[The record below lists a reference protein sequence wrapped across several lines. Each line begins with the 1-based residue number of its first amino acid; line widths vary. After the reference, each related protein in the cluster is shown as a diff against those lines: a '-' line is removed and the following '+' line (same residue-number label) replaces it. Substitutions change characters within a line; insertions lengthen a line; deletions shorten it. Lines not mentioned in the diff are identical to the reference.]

1 MFGIPINEDYLLP
14 LQNMKKAV
22 IVLAICFLI
31 SACAKIVTPS
41 GGAIDRIPPKQLKS
55 YPEQNSLNFKEREFV
70 IEFDEYI
77 VLDNVM
83 QNLLVSPPLKVKPE
97 VNAKL
102 KKLYVKGLD
111 SLAEN
116 TTYIFDFG
124 NSICD
129 FNEGNRLNGFKYSF
143 STGSHIDSLI
153 FEGRVLE
160 GFTMKPIADKYVMLF
175 KDTLYSALYDNDC
188 SYITKT
194 DSNGWFAFSNIANSD
209 YRVLVL
215 DDKNQNK
222 RYDLPTESIGFSEYA
237 VSSYEKDSLNIEK
250 KRRNL
255 VFYEQVTDTVQKVV
269 ISKFLSKGVFLLSFA
284 NPLSQEANIDILN
297 KDKTGE
303 VLFEF
308 SEQRDTVYVFSC
320 SPSGFDTLNIK
331 IKDGVYE
338 EEISQVNSV
347 KGKKKDEASCFGFE
361 VIKRDSVDYYNALL
375 LKTTLPL
382 KTKAVSAKLINE
394 TDTASIKLLS
404 DEFRR
409 LSLPDGLQEGK
420 KYKLVVDSASV
431 ENIAG
436 EKNCEFSLDFY
447 LTEKTDYGRLL
458 LNCTDSLFASV
469 PHLFYLCDVKSNVL
483 QVIQTE
489 SGQSEVLFENIK
501 EGNYRVKC
509 VLDVNGNGKW
519 DGMDFGNAKQGEKTA
534 VFDKVVSIRRSWTME
549 ENWNILW

>member
-1 MFGIPINEDYLLP
+1 
-14 LQNMKKAV
+14 MKKVFVAIAV
-22 IVLAICFLI
+22 CFLFA
-31 SACAKIVTPS
+31 ACAKIVTPS
-41 GGAIDRIPPKQLKS
+41 GGAVDRIPPKQLKS

-102 KKLYVKGLD
+102 KKVYVKGLD

-143 STGSHIDSLI
+143 STSDYIDTMI

-175 KDTLYSALYDNDC
+175 KDTLFSSLYDNDC
-188 SYITKT
+188 AYITKT

-237 VSSYEKDSLNIEK
+237 VNSYAKDSLSFEK
-250 KRRNL
+250 KKKNHI
-255 VFYEQVTDTVQKVV
+255 FYEQVIDTVQKIVT
-269 ISKFLSKGVFLLSFA
+269 SKFLSKSVFLLSFS
-284 NPLSQEANIDILN
+284 NPLSQKVNIDILN
-297 KDKTGE
+297 KDKVGD
-303 VLFEF
+303 VLYEF

-320 SPSGFDTLNIK
+320 SSSGFDKLDIK
-331 IKDGVYE
+331 IKDGACE
-338 EEISQVNSV
+338 EEVSLVNTA
-347 KGKKKDEASCFGFE
+347 KGKRSNGPSCFGFE
-361 VIKRDSVDYYNALL
+361 LLKRDSVDYYNVLL
-375 LKTTLPL
+375 LRTALPL
-382 KTKAVSAKLINE
+382 KTKEVSAKLIDE
-394 TDTASIKLLS
+394 TDTTMLSLLS

-420 KYKLVVDSASV
+420 KYKLIIDSASV

-436 EKNCEFSLDFY
+436 EKNCKFSLDFY
-447 LTEKTDYGRLL
+447 LTKKTDYGQLV

-483 QVIQTE
+483 QVVRTDN
-489 SGQSEVLFENIK
+489 GQNEVLFENIK

-519 DGMDFGNAKQGEKTA
+519 DRMDFGNAKQGEKTTM
-534 VFDKVVSIRRSWTME
+534 FDKVVSIRKAWIVE

>member
-1 MFGIPINEDYLLP
+1 
-14 LQNMKKAV
+14 MKKV
-22 IVLAICFLI
+22 FVAIAFCFLFA
-31 SACAKIVTPS
+31 ACAKIVTPS

-102 KKLYVKGLD
+102 KKVYVKGLD

-143 STGSHIDSLI
+143 STGDYIDTMI

-175 KDTLYSALYDNDC
+175 KDTLFSSLYDNDC
-188 SYITKT
+188 AYITKT

-237 VSSYEKDSLNIEK
+237 VNSYAKDSLSFEK
-250 KRRNL
+250 KKKNHI
-255 VFYEQVTDTVQKVV
+255 FYEQVIDTVQKIVT
-269 ISKFLSKGVFLLSFA
+269 SKFLSKSVFLLSFS
-284 NPLSQEANIDILN
+284 NPLSQKVNIDILN
-297 KDKTGE
+297 KDKVGD
-303 VLFEF
+303 VLYEF

-320 SPSGFDTLNIK
+320 SPSGFDNLDIK
-331 IKDGVYE
+331 IKDGACE
-338 EEISQVNSV
+338 EEVSLVNTA
-347 KGKKKDEASCFGFE
+347 KGKRSNGASCFGFE
-361 VIKRDSVDYYNALL
+361 LLKRDSVDYYNVLL
-375 LKTTLPL
+375 LRTALPL
-382 KTKAVSAKLINE
+382 KTKEVSAKLIDE
-394 TDTASIKLLS
+394 TDTTMLSLLS

-420 KYKLVVDSASV
+420 KYKLIIDSASV

-436 EKNCEFSLDFY
+436 EKNCKFSLDFY
-447 LTEKTDYGRLL
+447 LTKKTDYGQLV

-483 QVIQTE
+483 QVVRTE
-489 SGQSEVLFENIK
+489 NGQNEVLFENIK

-519 DGMDFGNAKQGEKTA
+519 DRMDFGNAKQGEKTTM
-534 VFDKVVSIRRSWTME
+534 FDKVVSIRKAWIVE

>member
-1 MFGIPINEDYLLP
+1 
-14 LQNMKKAV
+14 MKKVFVAIAV
-22 IVLAICFLI
+22 CFLFA
-31 SACAKIVTPS
+31 ACAKIVTPS

-102 KKLYVKGLD
+102 KKVYVKGLD

-143 STGSHIDSLI
+143 STGDYIDTMI

-160 GFTMKPIADKYVMLF
+160 GFTMKPIADKYVMLC
-175 KDTLYSALYDNDC
+175 KDTLFSSLYDNDC
-188 SYITKT
+188 AYITKT

-237 VSSYEKDSLNIEK
+237 VNSYAKDSLSFEK
-250 KRRNL
+250 KKKNHI
-255 VFYEQVTDTVQKVV
+255 FYEQVIDTVQKIVT
-269 ISKFLSKGVFLLSFA
+269 SKFLSKSVFLLSFS
-284 NPLSQEANIDILN
+284 NPLSQKVNIDILN
-297 KDKTGE
+297 KDKVGD
-303 VLFEF
+303 VLYEF

-320 SPSGFDTLNIK
+320 SPSGFDNLDIK
-331 IKDGVYE
+331 IKDGACE
-338 EEISQVNSV
+338 EEVSLVNTA
-347 KGKKKDEASCFGFE
+347 KGKRSNGPSCFGFE
-361 VIKRDSVDYYNALL
+361 LLKRDSVDYYNVLL
-375 LKTTLPL
+375 LRTALPL
-382 KTKAVSAKLINE
+382 KTKEVSAKLIDE
-394 TDTASIKLLS
+394 TDTTMLSLLS

-436 EKNCEFSLDFY
+436 EKNCKFSLDFY
-447 LTEKTDYGRLL
+447 LTKKTDYGQLV

-483 QVIQTE
+483 QVVRTE
-489 SGQSEVLFENIK
+489 NGQNEVLFENIK

-519 DGMDFGNAKQGEKTA
+519 DRMDFGNAKQGEKTTM
-534 VFDKVVSIRRSWTME
+534 FDKVVSIRKAWIVE

>member
-1 MFGIPINEDYLLP
+1 
-14 LQNMKKAV
+14 MKKVFVAIAV
-22 IVLAICFLI
+22 CFLFA
-31 SACAKIVTPS
+31 ACAKIVTPS

-102 KKLYVKGLD
+102 KKVYVKGLD

-143 STGSHIDSLI
+143 STGDYIDTMI

-160 GFTMKPIADKYVMLF
+160 GFTMKPIADKYVMLC
-175 KDTLYSALYDNDC
+175 KDTLFSSLYDNDC
-188 SYITKT
+188 AYITKT

-237 VSSYEKDSLNIEK
+237 VNSYAKDSLSFEK
-250 KRRNL
+250 KKKNHI
-255 VFYEQVTDTVQKVV
+255 FYEQVIDTVQKIVT
-269 ISKFLSKGVFLLSFA
+269 SKFLSKSVFLLSFS
-284 NPLSQEANIDILN
+284 NPLSQKVNIDILN
-297 KDKTGE
+297 KDKVGD
-303 VLFEF
+303 VLYEF

-320 SPSGFDTLNIK
+320 SPSGFDNLDIK
-331 IKDGVYE
+331 IKDGACE
-338 EEISQVNSV
+338 EEVSLVNTA
-347 KGKKKDEASCFGFE
+347 KGKRSNGPSCFGFE
-361 VIKRDSVDYYNALL
+361 LLKRDSVDYYNVLL
-375 LKTTLPL
+375 LRTALPL
-382 KTKAVSAKLINE
+382 KTKEVSAKLIDE
-394 TDTASIKLLS
+394 TDTTMLSLLS

-420 KYKLVVDSASV
+420 KYKLIIDSASV
-431 ENIAG
+431 ENVAG
-436 EKNCEFSLDFY
+436 EKNCKFSLDFY
-447 LTEKTDYGRLL
+447 LTKKTDYGQLV

-483 QVIQTE
+483 QVVRTE
-489 SGQSEVLFENIK
+489 NGQNEVLFENIK

-519 DGMDFGNAKQGEKTA
+519 DRMDFGNAKQGEKTTM
-534 VFDKVVSIRRSWTME
+534 FDKVVSIRKAWIVE

>member
-1 MFGIPINEDYLLP
+1 
-14 LQNMKKAV
+14 MKKVFVAIAV
-22 IVLAICFLI
+22 CFLFA
-31 SACAKIVTPS
+31 ACAKIVTPS

-102 KKLYVKGLD
+102 KKVYVKGLD
-111 SLAEN
+111 SLSEN

-143 STGSHIDSLI
+143 STGDYIDTMI

-175 KDTLYSALYDNDC
+175 KDTLFSSLYDNDC
-188 SYITKT
+188 AYITKT

-237 VSSYEKDSLNIEK
+237 VNSYAKDSLSFEK
-250 KRRNL
+250 KKKNHI
-255 VFYEQVTDTVQKVV
+255 FYEQVIDTVQKIVT
-269 ISKFLSKGVFLLSFA
+269 SKFLSKSVFLLSFS
-284 NPLSQEANIDILN
+284 NPLSQKVNIDILN
-297 KDKTGE
+297 KDKVGD
-303 VLFEF
+303 VLYEF

-320 SPSGFDTLNIK
+320 SPSGFDNLDIK
-331 IKDGVYE
+331 IKDGACE
-338 EEISQVNSV
+338 EEVSLVNTA
-347 KGKKKDEASCFGFE
+347 KGKRSNGPSCFGFE
-361 VIKRDSVDYYNALL
+361 LLKRDSVDYYNVLL
-375 LKTTLPL
+375 LRTALPL
-382 KTKAVSAKLINE
+382 KTKEVSAKLIDE
-394 TDTASIKLLS
+394 TDTTMLSLLS

-436 EKNCEFSLDFY
+436 EKNCKFSLDFY
-447 LTEKTDYGRLL
+447 LTKKTDYGQLV

-483 QVIQTE
+483 QVVRTE
-489 SGQSEVLFENIK
+489 NGQNEVLFENIK

-519 DGMDFGNAKQGEKTA
+519 DRMDFGNAKQGEKTTM
-534 VFDKVVSIRRSWTME
+534 FDKVVSIRKAWIVE

>member
-1 MFGIPINEDYLLP
+1 
-14 LQNMKKAV
+14 MKKV
-22 IVLAICFLI
+22 FVAIAFCFLFA
-31 SACAKIVTPS
+31 ACAKIVTPS
-41 GGAIDRIPPKQLKS
+41 GGAVDRTPPKQLKS

-102 KKLYVKGLD
+102 KKVYVKGLD
-111 SLAEN
+111 SLVEN

-143 STGSHIDSLI
+143 STGDYIDTMI

-160 GFTMKPIADKYVMLF
+160 GFTMKPIADRYVMLF
-175 KDTLYSALYDNDC
+175 KDTLFSSLYDNDC
-188 SYITKT
+188 AYITKT

-237 VSSYEKDSLNIEK
+237 VNSYAKDSLSFEK
-250 KRRNL
+250 KKKNHI
-255 VFYEQVTDTVQKVV
+255 FYEQVIDTVQKIVT
-269 ISKFLSKGVFLLSFA
+269 SKFLSKSVFLLSFS
-284 NPLSQEANIDILN
+284 NPLSQKVNIDILN
-297 KDKTGE
+297 KDKVGD
-303 VLFEF
+303 VLYEF

-320 SPSGFDTLNIK
+320 SPSGFDNLDIK
-331 IKDGVYE
+331 IKDGACE
-338 EEISQVNSV
+338 EEVSLVNTA
-347 KGKKKDEASCFGFE
+347 KGKRSNGPSCFGFE
-361 VIKRDSVDYYNALL
+361 LLKRDSVDYYNVLL
-375 LKTTLPL
+375 LRTALPL
-382 KTKAVSAKLINE
+382 KTKEVSAKLIDE
-394 TDTASIKLLS
+394 TDTTMLSLLS

-436 EKNCEFSLDFY
+436 EKNCKFSLDFY
-447 LTEKTDYGRLL
+447 LTKKTDYGQLV

-483 QVIQTE
+483 QVVRTE
-489 SGQSEVLFENIK
+489 NGQNEVLFENIK

-519 DGMDFGNAKQGEKTA
+519 DRMDFGNAKQGEKTTM
-534 VFDKVVSIRRSWTME
+534 FDKVVSIRKAWIVE

>member
-1 MFGIPINEDYLLP
+1 
-14 LQNMKKAV
+14 MKKVFVAIAV
-22 IVLAICFLI
+22 CFLFA
-31 SACAKIVTPS
+31 ACAKIVTPS
-41 GGAIDRIPPKQLKS
+41 GGAVDRIPPKQLKS

-102 KKLYVKGLD
+102 KKVYVKGLD

-160 GFTMKPIADKYVMLF
+160 GFTMKPVADKYVMLF
-175 KDTLYSALYDNDC
+175 KDTLFSSLYDNDC
-188 SYITKT
+188 AYITKT

-237 VSSYEKDSLNIEK
+237 VNSYAKDSLSFEK
-250 KRRNL
+250 KKKNHI
-255 VFYEQVTDTVQKVV
+255 FYEQVIDTVQKIVT
-269 ISKFLSKGVFLLSFA
+269 SKFLSKSVFLLSFS
-284 NPLSQEANIDILN
+284 NPLSQKVNIDILN
-297 KDKTGE
+297 KDKVGD
-303 VLFEF
+303 VLYEF

-320 SPSGFDTLNIK
+320 SPSGFDNLDIK
-331 IKDGVYE
+331 IKDGACE
-338 EEISQVNSV
+338 EEVSLVNTA
-347 KGKKKDEASCFGFE
+347 KGKRSNGPSCFGFE
-361 VIKRDSVDYYNALL
+361 LLKRDSVDYYNVLL
-375 LKTTLPL
+375 LRTALPL
-382 KTKAVSAKLINE
+382 KTKEVSAKLIDE
-394 TDTASIKLLS
+394 TDTIMLSLLS

-436 EKNCEFSLDFY
+436 EKNCKFSLDFY
-447 LTEKTDYGRLL
+447 LTKKTDYGQLV

-483 QVIQTE
+483 QVVRTE
-489 SGQSEVLFENIK
+489 NGQNEVLFENIK

-519 DGMDFGNAKQGEKTA
+519 DRMDFGNAKQGEKTTM
-534 VFDKVVSIRRSWTME
+534 FDKVVSIRKAWIVE

>member
-1 MFGIPINEDYLLP
+1 
-14 LQNMKKAV
+14 MKKVFVAIAV
-22 IVLAICFLI
+22 CFLFA
-31 SACAKIVTPS
+31 ACAKIVTPS

-160 GFTMKPIADKYVMLF
+160 GFTMKPVAGMYVQLH
-175 KDTLYSALYDNDC
+175 KDTLFSALYDNDC

-237 VSSYEKDSLNIEK
+237 VNSYAKDSLSFEK
-250 KRRNL
+250 KKKNHI
-255 VFYEQVTDTVQKVV
+255 FYEQVIDTVQKIVT
-269 ISKFLSKGVFLLSFA
+269 SKFLSKSVFLLSFS
-284 NPLSQEANIDILN
+284 NPLSQKVNIDILN
-297 KDKTGE
+297 KDKVGD
-303 VLFEF
+303 VLYEF

-320 SPSGFDTLNIK
+320 SPSGFDNLDIK
-331 IKDGVYE
+331 IKDGACE
-338 EEISQVNSV
+338 EEVSLVNTA
-347 KGKKKDEASCFGFE
+347 KGKRSNGPSCFGFE
-361 VIKRDSVDYYNALL
+361 LLKRDSVDYYNVLL
-375 LKTTLPL
+375 LRTALPL
-382 KTKAVSAKLINE
+382 KTKEVSAKLIDE
-394 TDTASIKLLS
+394 TDTTILSLLS

-420 KYKLVVDSASV
+420 KYKLIIDSASV
-431 ENIAG
+431 ENVAG
-436 EKNCEFSLDFY
+436 EKNCKFSLDFY
-447 LTEKTDYGRLL
+447 LTKKTDYGQLV

-483 QVIQTE
+483 QVVRTE
-489 SGQSEVLFENIK
+489 NGQNEVLFENIK

-519 DGMDFGNAKQGEKTA
+519 DRMDFGNAKQGEKTTM
-534 VFDKVVSIRRSWTME
+534 FDKVVSIRKAWIVE

>member
-1 MFGIPINEDYLLP
+1 
-14 LQNMKKAV
+14 MKKVFVAIAV
-22 IVLAICFLI
+22 CFLFA
-31 SACAKIVTPS
+31 ACAKIVTPS
-41 GGAIDRIPPKQLKS
+41 GGAVDRTPPKQLKS

-102 KKLYVKGLD
+102 KKVYVKGLD

-143 STGSHIDSLI
+143 STGDYIDTMI

-160 GFTMKPIADKYVMLF
+160 GFTMKPIADRYVMLF

-188 SYITKT
+188 AYITKT

-237 VSSYEKDSLNIEK
+237 VNSYAKDSLSFEK
-250 KRRNL
+250 KKKNHI
-255 VFYEQVTDTVQKVV
+255 FYEQVIDTVQKIVT
-269 ISKFLSKGVFLLSFA
+269 SKFLSKSVFLLSFS
-284 NPLSQEANIDILN
+284 NPLSQKVNIDILN
-297 KDKTGE
+297 KDKVGD
-303 VLFEF
+303 VLYEF
-308 SEQRDTVYVFSC
+308 SERRDTVYVFSC
-320 SPSGFDTLNIK
+320 SPSGFDNLDIK
-331 IKDGVYE
+331 IKDGACE
-338 EEISQVNSV
+338 EEVSLVNTA
-347 KGKKKDEASCFGFE
+347 KGKRSNGPSCFGFE
-361 VIKRDSVDYYNALL
+361 LLKRDSVDYYNVLL
-375 LKTTLPL
+375 LRTALPL
-382 KTKAVSAKLINE
+382 KTKEVSAKLIDE
-394 TDTASIKLLS
+394 TDTTMLSLLS

-436 EKNCEFSLDFY
+436 EKNCKFSLDFY
-447 LTEKTDYGRLL
+447 LTKKTDYGQLV

-483 QVIQTE
+483 QVVRTE
-489 SGQSEVLFENIK
+489 NGQNEVLFENIK

-519 DGMDFGNAKQGEKTA
+519 DRMDFGNAKQGEKTTM
-534 VFDKVVSIRRSWTME
+534 FDKVVSIRKAWIVE

>member
-1 MFGIPINEDYLLP
+1 
-14 LQNMKKAV
+14 MKKVFVAIAV
-22 IVLAICFLI
+22 CFLFA
-31 SACAKIVTPS
+31 ACAKIVTPS

-102 KKLYVKGLD
+102 KKVYVKGLD

-143 STGSHIDSLI
+143 STGDYIDTMI

-160 GFTMKPIADKYVMLF
+160 GFTMKPIADKYVMLC
-175 KDTLYSALYDNDC
+175 KDTLFSSLYDNDC
-188 SYITKT
+188 AYITKT

-237 VSSYEKDSLNIEK
+237 VNSYAKDSLSFEK
-250 KRRNL
+250 KKKNHI
-255 VFYEQVTDTVQKVV
+255 FYEQVIDTVQKIVT
-269 ISKFLSKGVFLLSFA
+269 SKFLSKSVFLLSFS
-284 NPLSQEANIDILN
+284 NPLSQKVNIDILN
-297 KDKTGE
+297 KDKVGD
-303 VLFEF
+303 VLYEF

-320 SPSGFDTLNIK
+320 SPSGFDKLDIK
-331 IKDGVYE
+331 IKDGACE
-338 EEISQVNSV
+338 EEVSLVNTA
-347 KGKKKDEASCFGFE
+347 KGKRSNGPSCFGFE
-361 VIKRDSVDYYNALL
+361 LLKRDSVDYYNVLL
-375 LKTTLPL
+375 LRTALPL
-382 KTKAVSAKLINE
+382 KTKEVSAKLIDE
-394 TDTASIKLLS
+394 TDTTMLSLLS

-436 EKNCEFSLDFY
+436 EKNCKFSLDFY
-447 LTEKTDYGRLL
+447 LTKKTDYGQLV

-483 QVIQTE
+483 QVVRTE
-489 SGQSEVLFENIK
+489 NGQNEVLFENIK

-519 DGMDFGNAKQGEKTA
+519 DRMDFRNAKQGEKTTM
-534 VFDKVVSIRRSWTME
+534 FDKVVSIRKAWIVE

>member
-1 MFGIPINEDYLLP
+1 
-14 LQNMKKAV
+14 MKKVFVAIAV
-22 IVLAICFLI
+22 CFLFA
-31 SACAKIVTPS
+31 ACAKIVTPS

-83 QNLLVSPPLKVKPE
+83 QNLLVSPPLRVKPE

-111 SLAEN
+111 SLSEN

-143 STGSHIDSLI
+143 STGDYIDTMI

-160 GFTMKPIADKYVMLF
+160 GFTMKPVADKYVMLF
-175 KDTLYSALYDNDC
+175 KDTLFSSLYDNDC
-188 SYITKT
+188 AYITKT

-237 VSSYEKDSLNIEK
+237 VNSYAKDSLSFEK
-250 KRRNL
+250 KKKNHI
-255 VFYEQVTDTVQKVV
+255 FYEQVIDTVQKIVT
-269 ISKFLSKGVFLLSFA
+269 SKFLSKSVFLLSFS
-284 NPLSQEANIDILN
+284 NPLSQKVNIDILN
-297 KDKTGE
+297 KDKVGD
-303 VLFEF
+303 VLYEF

-320 SPSGFDTLNIK
+320 SPSGFDNLDIK
-331 IKDGVYE
+331 IKDGACE
-338 EEISQVNSV
+338 EEVSLVNTA
-347 KGKKKDEASCFGFE
+347 KGKRSNGPSCFGFE
-361 VIKRDSVDYYNALL
+361 LLKRDSVDYYNVLL
-375 LKTTLPL
+375 LRTALPL
-382 KTKAVSAKLINE
+382 KTKEVSAKLIDE
-394 TDTASIKLLS
+394 TDTTMLSLLS

-436 EKNCEFSLDFY
+436 EKNCKFFLDFY
-447 LTEKTDYGRLL
+447 LTKKTDYGQLV

-483 QVIQTE
+483 QVVRTE
-489 SGQSEVLFENIK
+489 KGQNEVLFENIK

-519 DGMDFGNAKQGEKTA
+519 DRMDFGNAKQGEKTTM
-534 VFDKVVSIRRSWTME
+534 FDKVVSIRKAWIVE

>member
-1 MFGIPINEDYLLP
+1 
-14 LQNMKKAV
+14 MKKVFVALAV
-22 IVLAICFLI
+22 CFLFA
-31 SACAKIVTPS
+31 ACAKIVTPS
-41 GGAIDRIPPKQLKS
+41 GGAVDRTPPKQLKS

-102 KKLYVKGLD
+102 KKVYVKGLD

-143 STGSHIDSLI
+143 STGDYIDTMI

-160 GFTMKPIADKYVMLF
+160 GFTMKPIADKYVMLC
-175 KDTLYSALYDNDC
+175 KDTLFSSLYDNDC
-188 SYITKT
+188 AYITKT

-237 VSSYEKDSLNIEK
+237 VNSYAKDSLSFEK
-250 KRRNL
+250 KKKNHI
-255 VFYEQVTDTVQKVV
+255 FYEQVIDTVQKIVT
-269 ISKFLSKGVFLLSFA
+269 SKFLSKSVFLLSFS
-284 NPLSQEANIDILN
+284 NPLSQKVNIDILN
-297 KDKTGE
+297 KDKVGD
-303 VLFEF
+303 VLYEF
-308 SEQRDTVYVFSC
+308 SAQRDTVYVFSC
-320 SPSGFDTLNIK
+320 SPSGFDNLDIK
-331 IKDGVYE
+331 IKDGACE
-338 EEISQVNSV
+338 EEVSLVNTA
-347 KGKKKDEASCFGFE
+347 KGKRSNGPSCFGFE
-361 VIKRDSVDYYNALL
+361 LLKRDSVDYYNVLL
-375 LKTTLPL
+375 LRTALPL
-382 KTKAVSAKLINE
+382 KTKEVSAKLIDE
-394 TDTASIKLLS
+394 TDTTMLSLLS

-436 EKNCEFSLDFY
+436 EKNCKFSLDFY
-447 LTEKTDYGRLL
+447 LTKKTDYGQLV

-483 QVIQTE
+483 QVVRTE
-489 SGQSEVLFENIK
+489 NGQNEVLFENIK

-519 DGMDFGNAKQGEKTA
+519 DRMDFGNAKQGEKTTM
-534 VFDKVVSIRRSWTME
+534 FDKVVSIRKAWIVE

>member
-1 MFGIPINEDYLLP
+1 
-14 LQNMKKAV
+14 MKKVFVAIAV
-22 IVLAICFLI
+22 CFLFA
-31 SACAKIVTPS
+31 ACAKIVTPS

-102 KKLYVKGLD
+102 KKVYVKGLD

-143 STGSHIDSLI
+143 STGDYIDTMI

-160 GFTMKPIADKYVMLF
+160 GFTMKPIADKYVMLC
-175 KDTLYSALYDNDC
+175 KDTLFSSLYDNDC

-237 VSSYEKDSLNIEK
+237 VNSYAKDSLSFEK
-250 KRRNL
+250 KKKNHI
-255 VFYEQVTDTVQKVV
+255 FYEQVIDTVQKIVT
-269 ISKFLSKGVFLLSFA
+269 SKFLSKSVFLLSFS
-284 NPLSQEANIDILN
+284 NPLSQKVNIDILN
-297 KDKTGE
+297 KDKVGD
-303 VLFEF
+303 VLYEF

-320 SPSGFDTLNIK
+320 SPSGFDNLDIK
-331 IKDGVYE
+331 IKDGACE
-338 EEISQVNSV
+338 EEVSLVNTA
-347 KGKKKDEASCFGFE
+347 KGKRSNGPSCFGFE
-361 VIKRDSVDYYNALL
+361 LLKRDSVDYYNVLL
-375 LKTTLPL
+375 LRTALPL
-382 KTKAVSAKLINE
+382 KTKEVSAKLIDE
-394 TDTASIKLLS
+394 TDTTMLSLLS

-420 KYKLVVDSASV
+420 KYKLVIDSASV

-436 EKNCEFSLDFY
+436 EKNCKFSLDFY
-447 LTEKTDYGRLL
+447 LTKKTDYGQLV

-483 QVIQTE
+483 QVVRTE
-489 SGQSEVLFENIK
+489 NGQNEVLFENIK

-519 DGMDFGNAKQGEKTA
+519 DRMDFGNAKQGEKTTM
-534 VFDKVVSIRRSWTME
+534 FDKVVSIRKAWIVE

>member
-1 MFGIPINEDYLLP
+1 
-14 LQNMKKAV
+14 MKKV
-22 IVLAICFLI
+22 FVAIAFCFLFA
-31 SACAKIVTPS
+31 ACAKIVTPS

-102 KKLYVKGLD
+102 KKVYVKGLD

-143 STGSHIDSLI
+143 STGDYIDTMI

-175 KDTLYSALYDNDC
+175 KDTLFSSLYDNDC
-188 SYITKT
+188 AYITKT

-237 VSSYEKDSLNIEK
+237 VNSYAKDSLSFEK
-250 KRRNL
+250 KKKNHI
-255 VFYEQVTDTVQKVV
+255 FYEQVIDTVQKIVT
-269 ISKFLSKGVFLLSFA
+269 SKFLSKSVFLLSFS
-284 NPLSQEANIDILN
+284 NPLSQKVNIDILN
-297 KDKTGE
+297 KDKVGD
-303 VLFEF
+303 VLYEF

-320 SPSGFDTLNIK
+320 SPSGFDNLDIK
-331 IKDGVYE
+331 IKDGACE
-338 EEISQVNSV
+338 EEVSLVNTA
-347 KGKKKDEASCFGFE
+347 KGKRSNGPSCFGFE
-361 VIKRDSVDYYNALL
+361 LLKRDSVDYYNVLL
-375 LKTTLPL
+375 LRTALPL
-382 KTKAVSAKLINE
+382 KTKEVSAKLIDE
-394 TDTASIKLLS
+394 TDTTMLSLLS

-436 EKNCEFSLDFY
+436 EKNCKFSLDFY
-447 LTEKTDYGRLL
+447 LTKKTDYGQLV

-483 QVIQTE
+483 QVVRTE
-489 SGQSEVLFENIK
+489 NGQNEVLFENIK

-519 DGMDFGNAKQGEKTA
+519 DRMDFGNAKQGEKTTM
-534 VFDKVVSIRRSWTME
+534 FDKVVSIRKAWIVK

>member
-1 MFGIPINEDYLLP
+1 
-14 LQNMKKAV
+14 MKKVFVAIAV
-22 IVLAICFLI
+22 CFLFA
-31 SACAKIVTPS
+31 ACAKIVTPS

-102 KKLYVKGLD
+102 KKVYVKGLD

-143 STGSHIDSLI
+143 STGDYIDTMI

-160 GFTMKPIADKYVMLF
+160 GFTMKPIADKYVMLC
-175 KDTLYSALYDNDC
+175 KDTLFSSLYDNDC
-188 SYITKT
+188 AYITKT

-237 VSSYEKDSLNIEK
+237 VNSYAKDSLSFEK
-250 KRRNL
+250 KKKNHI
-255 VFYEQVTDTVQKVV
+255 FYEQVIDTVQKIVT
-269 ISKFLSKGVFLLSFA
+269 SKFLSKSVFLLSFS
-284 NPLSQEANIDILN
+284 NPLSQKVNIDILN
-297 KDKTGE
+297 KDKVGD
-303 VLFEF
+303 VLYEF
-308 SEQRDTVYVFSC
+308 SEQRDTVYIFSC
-320 SPSGFDTLNIK
+320 SPSGFDKLDIK
-331 IKDGVYE
+331 IKDGACE
-338 EEISQVNSV
+338 EEVSLVNTA
-347 KGKKKDEASCFGFE
+347 KGKRSNGPSCFGFE
-361 VIKRDSVDYYNALL
+361 LLKRDSVDYYNVLL
-375 LKTTLPL
+375 LRTALPL
-382 KTKAVSAKLINE
+382 KTKEVSAKLIDE
-394 TDTASIKLLS
+394 TDTTMLSLLS

-420 KYKLVVDSASV
+420 KYKLIIDSASV

-436 EKNCEFSLDFY
+436 EKNCKFSLDFY
-447 LTEKTDYGRLL
+447 LTKKTDYGQLV

-483 QVIQTE
+483 QVVRTE
-489 SGQSEVLFENIK
+489 NGQNEVLFENIK

-519 DGMDFGNAKQGEKTA
+519 DRMDFGNAKQGEKTTM
-534 VFDKVVSIRRSWTME
+534 FDKVVSIRKAWIVE

>member
-1 MFGIPINEDYLLP
+1 
-14 LQNMKKAV
+14 MKKVFVAIAV
-22 IVLAICFLI
+22 CFLFA
-31 SACAKIVTPS
+31 ACAKIVTPS

-102 KKLYVKGLD
+102 KKVYVKGLD

-143 STGSHIDSLI
+143 STGDYIDTMI

-160 GFTMKPIADKYVMLF
+160 GFTMKPIADRYVMLF

-188 SYITKT
+188 AYITKT
-194 DSNGWFAFSNIANSD
+194 DSNGWFAFSNIANND

-237 VSSYEKDSLNIEK
+237 VNSYAKDSLSFEK
-250 KRRNL
+250 KKKNHI
-255 VFYEQVTDTVQKVV
+255 FYEQVIDTVQKIVT
-269 ISKFLSKGVFLLSFA
+269 SKFLSKSVFLLSFS
-284 NPLSQEANIDILN
+284 NPLSQKVNIDILN
-297 KDKTGE
+297 KDKVGD
-303 VLFEF
+303 VLYEF

-320 SPSGFDTLNIK
+320 SSSGFDKLDIK
-331 IKDGVYE
+331 IKDGACE
-338 EEISQVNSV
+338 EEVSLVNTA
-347 KGKKKDEASCFGFE
+347 KGKRSNGPSCFGFE
-361 VIKRDSVDYYNALL
+361 LLKRDSVDYYNVLL
-375 LKTTLPL
+375 LRTALPL
-382 KTKAVSAKLINE
+382 KTKEVSAKLIDE
-394 TDTASIKLLS
+394 TDTTMLSLLS

-420 KYKLVVDSASV
+420 KYKLVIDSASV

-436 EKNCEFSLDFY
+436 EKNCKFSLDFY
-447 LTEKTDYGRLL
+447 LTKKTDYGQLV

-483 QVIQTE
+483 QVVRTE
-489 SGQSEVLFENIK
+489 NGQNEVLFENIK

-519 DGMDFGNAKQGEKTA
+519 DRMDFGNAKQGEKTTM
-534 VFDKVVSIRRSWTME
+534 FDKVVSIRKAWIVE

>member
-1 MFGIPINEDYLLP
+1 
-14 LQNMKKAV
+14 MKKVFVAIAV
-22 IVLAICFLI
+22 CFLFA
-31 SACAKIVTPS
+31 ACAKIVTPS

-102 KKLYVKGLD
+102 KKVYVKGLD

-143 STGSHIDSLI
+143 STGDYIDTMI

-160 GFTMKPIADKYVMLF
+160 GFTMKPIADKYVMLC
-175 KDTLYSALYDNDC
+175 KDTLFSSLYDNDC
-188 SYITKT
+188 AYITKT

-237 VSSYEKDSLNIEK
+237 VNSYAKDSLSFEK
-250 KRRNL
+250 KKRNL
-255 VFYEQVTDTVQKVV
+255 VFYEQVVDTVQKIVT
-269 ISKFLSKGVFLLSFA
+269 SKFLSKSVFLLSFS
-284 NPLSQEANIDILN
+284 NPLSQKVNIDILN
-297 KDKTGE
+297 KDKVGD
-303 VLFEF
+303 VLYEF

-320 SPSGFDTLNIK
+320 SPSGFDNLDIK
-331 IKDGVYE
+331 IKDGACE
-338 EEISQVNSV
+338 EEVSLVNTA
-347 KGKKKDEASCFGFE
+347 KGKRSNGPSCFGFE
-361 VIKRDSVDYYNALL
+361 LLKRDSVDYYNVLL
-375 LKTTLPL
+375 LRTALPL
-382 KTKAVSAKLINE
+382 KTKEVSAKLIDE
-394 TDTASIKLLS
+394 TDTTMLSLLS

-436 EKNCEFSLDFY
+436 EKNCKFSLDFY
-447 LTEKTDYGRLL
+447 LTKKTDYGQLV

-483 QVIQTE
+483 QVVRTE
-489 SGQSEVLFENIK
+489 NGQNEVLFENIK

-519 DGMDFGNAKQGEKTA
+519 DRMDFGNAKQGEKTTM
-534 VFDKVVSIRRSWTME
+534 FDKVVSIRKAWIVE

>member
-1 MFGIPINEDYLLP
+1 
-14 LQNMKKAV
+14 MKKVFVAIAV
-22 IVLAICFLI
+22 CFLFA
-31 SACAKIVTPS
+31 ACAKIVTPS

-83 QNLLVSPPLKVKPE
+83 QNLLVSPPLRVKPE

-111 SLAEN
+111 SLSEN

-143 STGSHIDSLI
+143 STGDYIDTMI

-160 GFTMKPIADKYVMLF
+160 GFTMKPVADKYVMLF
-175 KDTLYSALYDNDC
+175 KDTLFSSLYDNDC
-188 SYITKT
+188 AYITKT

-237 VSSYEKDSLNIEK
+237 VNSYAKDSLSFEK
-250 KRRNL
+250 KKKNHI
-255 VFYEQVTDTVQKVV
+255 FYEQVIDTVQKIVT
-269 ISKFLSKGVFLLSFA
+269 SKFLSKSVFLLSFS
-284 NPLSQEANIDILN
+284 NPLSQKVNIDILN
-297 KDKTGE
+297 KDKVGN
-303 VLFEF
+303 VLYEF

-320 SPSGFDTLNIK
+320 SPSGFDNLDIK
-331 IKDGVYE
+331 IKDGACE
-338 EEISQVNSV
+338 EEVSLVNTA
-347 KGKKKDEASCFGFE
+347 KGKRSNGPSCFGFE
-361 VIKRDSVDYYNALL
+361 LLKRDSVDYYNVLL
-375 LKTTLPL
+375 LRTALPL
-382 KTKAVSAKLINE
+382 KTKEVSAKLIDE
-394 TDTASIKLLS
+394 TDTTMLSLLS

-420 KYKLVVDSASV
+420 KYKLIIDSASV

-436 EKNCEFSLDFY
+436 EKNCKFSLDFY
-447 LTEKTDYGRLL
+447 LTKKTDYGQLV

-483 QVIQTE
+483 QVVRTE
-489 SGQSEVLFENIK
+489 NGQNEVLFENIK

-519 DGMDFGNAKQGEKTA
+519 DRMDFGNAKQGEKTTM
-534 VFDKVVSIRRSWTME
+534 FDKVVSIRKAWIVE

>member
-1 MFGIPINEDYLLP
+1 
-14 LQNMKKAV
+14 MKKVFVAIAV
-22 IVLAICFLI
+22 CFLFA
-31 SACAKIVTPS
+31 ACAKIVTPS

-102 KKLYVKGLD
+102 KKVYVKGLD

-143 STGSHIDSLI
+143 STGDYIDTMI

-237 VSSYEKDSLNIEK
+237 VNSYAKDSLSFEK
-250 KRRNL
+250 KKKNHI
-255 VFYEQVTDTVQKVV
+255 FYEQVIDTVQKIVT
-269 ISKFLSKGVFLLSFA
+269 SKFLSKSVFLLSFS
-284 NPLSQEANIDILN
+284 NPLSQKVNIDILN
-297 KDKTGE
+297 KDKVGD
-303 VLFEF
+303 VLYEF
-308 SEQRDTVYVFSC
+308 SEQRDTVYVFFC
-320 SPSGFDTLNIK
+320 SPSGFDNLDIK
-331 IKDGVYE
+331 IKDGAYE
-338 EEISQVNSV
+338 EEVSLVNTA
-347 KGKKKDEASCFGFE
+347 KGKKSNGPSCFGFE
-361 VIKRDSVDYYNALL
+361 LLKRDSVDYYNVLL
-375 LKTTLPL
+375 LRTALPL
-382 KTKAVSAKLINE
+382 KTKEVSAKLIDE
-394 TDTASIKLLS
+394 TDTTMLSLLS

-436 EKNCEFSLDFY
+436 EKNCKFSLDFY
-447 LTEKTDYGRLL
+447 LTKKTDYGQLV

-483 QVIQTE
+483 QVVRTE
-489 SGQSEVLFENIK
+489 NGQNEVLFENIK

-519 DGMDFGNAKQGEKTA
+519 DRMDFGNAKQGEKTTM
-534 VFDKVVSIRRSWTME
+534 FDKVVSIRKAWIVE

>member
-1 MFGIPINEDYLLP
+1 
-14 LQNMKKAV
+14 MKKV
-22 IVLAICFLI
+22 FVAIAFCFLFA
-31 SACAKIVTPS
+31 ACAKIVTPS

-102 KKLYVKGLD
+102 KKVYVKGLD

-143 STGSHIDSLI
+143 STGDYIDTMI

-160 GFTMKPIADKYVMLF
+160 GFTMKPVADKYVMLC
-175 KDTLYSALYDNDC
+175 KDTLFSSLYDNDC
-188 SYITKT
+188 AYITKT

-237 VSSYEKDSLNIEK
+237 VNSYAKDSLSFEK
-250 KRRNL
+250 KKKNHI
-255 VFYEQVTDTVQKVV
+255 FYEQVIDTVQKIVT
-269 ISKFLSKGVFLLSFA
+269 SKFLSKSVFLLSFS
-284 NPLSQEANIDILN
+284 NPLSQKVNIDILN
-297 KDKTGE
+297 KDKVGD
-303 VLFEF
+303 VLYEF

-320 SPSGFDTLNIK
+320 SPSGFDNLDIK
-331 IKDGVYE
+331 IKDGACE
-338 EEISQVNSV
+338 EEVSLVNTA
-347 KGKKKDEASCFGFE
+347 KGKRSNGPSCFGFE
-361 VIKRDSVDYYNALL
+361 LLKRDSVDYYNVLL
-375 LKTTLPL
+375 LRTALPL
-382 KTKAVSAKLINE
+382 KTKEVSAKLIDE
-394 TDTASIKLLS
+394 TDTTMLSLLS

-436 EKNCEFSLDFY
+436 EKNCKFSLDFY
-447 LTEKTDYGRLL
+447 LTKKTDYGQLV

-483 QVIQTE
+483 QVVRTE
-489 SGQSEVLFENIK
+489 NGQNEVLFENIK

-519 DGMDFGNAKQGEKTA
+519 DRMDFGNAKQGEKTTM
-534 VFDKVVSIRRSWTME
+534 FDKVVSIRKAWIVE

>member
-1 MFGIPINEDYLLP
+1 
-14 LQNMKKAV
+14 MKKVFVALAV
-22 IVLAICFLI
+22 CFLFA
-31 SACAKIVTPS
+31 ACAKIVTPS
-41 GGAIDRIPPKQLKS
+41 GGAVDRIPPKQLKS

-77 VLDNVM
+77 VLDNVN

-102 KKLYVKGLD
+102 KKVYVKGLD

-143 STGSHIDSLI
+143 STGDYIDTMI

-160 GFTMKPIADKYVMLF
+160 GFTMKPIADKYVMLC
-175 KDTLYSALYDNDC
+175 KDTLFSSLYDNDC
-188 SYITKT
+188 AYITKT

-237 VSSYEKDSLNIEK
+237 VNSYAKDSLSFEK
-250 KRRNL
+250 KKKNHI
-255 VFYEQVTDTVQKVV
+255 FYEQVIDTVQKIVT
-269 ISKFLSKGVFLLSFA
+269 SKFLSKSVFLLSFS
-284 NPLSQEANIDILN
+284 NPLSQKVNIDILN
-297 KDKTGE
+297 KDKVGD
-303 VLFEF
+303 VLYEF
-308 SEQRDTVYVFSC
+308 SEQRDTVYIFSC
-320 SPSGFDTLNIK
+320 LPSGFDNLDIK
-331 IKDGVYE
+331 IKDGACE
-338 EEISQVNSV
+338 EEVSLVNTA
-347 KGKKKDEASCFGFE
+347 KGKRSNGPSCFGFE
-361 VIKRDSVDYYNALL
+361 LLKRDSVDYYNVLL
-375 LKTTLPL
+375 LRTALPL
-382 KTKAVSAKLINE
+382 KTKEVSAKLIDE
-394 TDTASIKLLS
+394 TDTTMLSLLS

-436 EKNCEFSLDFY
+436 EKNCKFSLDFY
-447 LTEKTDYGRLL
+447 LTKKTDYGQLV

-489 SGQSEVLFENIK
+489 SGQNEVLFENIK

-519 DGMDFGNAKQGEKTA
+519 DRMDFGNAKQGEKTTM
-534 VFDKVVSIRRSWTME
+534 FDKVVSIRKAWIVE

>member
-1 MFGIPINEDYLLP
+1 
-14 LQNMKKAV
+14 MKKVFVAIAV
-22 IVLAICFLI
+22 CFLFA
-31 SACAKIVTPS
+31 ACAKIVTPS
-41 GGAIDRIPPKQLKS
+41 GGAVDRTPPKQLKS

-102 KKLYVKGLD
+102 KKVYVKGLD

-143 STGSHIDSLI
+143 STGDYIDTMI

-188 SYITKT
+188 AYITKT

-222 RYDLPTESIGFSEYA
+222 RYDLPTESIGFSEY
-237 VSSYEKDSLNIEK
+237 VVNSYAKDSLSFEK
-250 KRRNL
+250 KKKNHI
-255 VFYEQVTDTVQKVV
+255 FYEQVIDTVQKIVT
-269 ISKFLSKGVFLLSFA
+269 SKFLSKSVFLLSFS
-284 NPLSQEANIDILN
+284 NPLSQKVNIDILN
-297 KDKTGE
+297 KDKVGD
-303 VLFEF
+303 VLYEF
-308 SEQRDTVYVFSC
+308 SERRDTVYVFSC
-320 SPSGFDTLNIK
+320 SPSGFDNLDIK
-331 IKDGVYE
+331 IKDGACE
-338 EEISQVNSV
+338 EEVSLVNTA
-347 KGKKKDEASCFGFE
+347 KGKRSNGPSCFGFE
-361 VIKRDSVDYYNALL
+361 LLKRDSVDYYNVLL
-375 LKTTLPL
+375 LRTALPL
-382 KTKAVSAKLINE
+382 KTKEVSAKLIDE
-394 TDTASIKLLS
+394 TDTTMLSLLS

-436 EKNCEFSLDFY
+436 EKNCKFSLDFY
-447 LTEKTDYGRLL
+447 LTKKTDYGQLV

-483 QVIQTE
+483 QVVRTE
-489 SGQSEVLFENIK
+489 NGQNEVLFENIK

-519 DGMDFGNAKQGEKTA
+519 DRMDFGNAKQGEKTTM
-534 VFDKVVSIRRSWTME
+534 FDKVVSIRKAWIVE

>member
-1 MFGIPINEDYLLP
+1 
-14 LQNMKKAV
+14 MKKV
-22 IVLAICFLI
+22 FVAIAFCFLFA
-31 SACAKIVTPS
+31 ACAKIVTPS

-102 KKLYVKGLD
+102 KKVYVKGLD

-143 STGSHIDSLI
+143 STGDYIDTMI

-160 GFTMKPIADKYVMLF
+160 GFTMKPIADKYVMLC
-175 KDTLYSALYDNDC
+175 KDTLFSSLYDNDC
-188 SYITKT
+188 AYITKT

-237 VSSYEKDSLNIEK
+237 VNSYAKDSLSFEK
-250 KRRNL
+250 KKKNHI
-255 VFYEQVTDTVQKVV
+255 FYEQVIDTVQKIVT
-269 ISKFLSKGVFLLSFA
+269 SKFLSKSVFLLSFS
-284 NPLSQEANIDILN
+284 NPLSQKVNIDILN
-297 KDKTGE
+297 KDKVGD
-303 VLFEF
+303 VLYEF

-320 SPSGFDTLNIK
+320 SPSGFDNLDIK
-331 IKDGVYE
+331 IKDGACE
-338 EEISQVNSV
+338 EEVSLVNTA
-347 KGKKKDEASCFGFE
+347 KGKRSNGPSCFGFE
-361 VIKRDSVDYYNALL
+361 LLKRDSVDYYNVLL
-375 LKTTLPL
+375 LRTALPL
-382 KTKAVSAKLINE
+382 KTKEVSAKLIDE
-394 TDTASIKLLS
+394 TDTTMLSLLS

-436 EKNCEFSLDFY
+436 EKNCKFSLDFY
-447 LTEKTDYGRLL
+447 LTKKTDYGQLV

-483 QVIQTE
+483 QVVRTE
-489 SGQSEVLFENIK
+489 NGQNEVLFENIK

-519 DGMDFGNAKQGEKTA
+519 DRMDFGNAKQGEKTTM
-534 VFDKVVSIRRSWTME
+534 FDKVVSIRKAWIVE

>member
-1 MFGIPINEDYLLP
+1 
-14 LQNMKKAV
+14 MKKVFVAIAV
-22 IVLAICFLI
+22 CFLFA
-31 SACAKIVTPS
+31 ACAKIVTPS

-102 KKLYVKGLD
+102 KKVYVKGLD

-143 STGSHIDSLI
+143 STGDYIDTMI

-175 KDTLYSALYDNDC
+175 KDTLFSSLYDNDC
-188 SYITKT
+188 AYITKT

-237 VSSYEKDSLNIEK
+237 VNSYAKDSLSFEK
-250 KRRNL
+250 KKKNHI
-255 VFYEQVTDTVQKVV
+255 FYEQVIDTVQKIVT
-269 ISKFLSKGVFLLSFA
+269 SKFLSKSVFLLSFS
-284 NPLSQEANIDILN
+284 NPLSQKVNIDILN
-297 KDKTGE
+297 KDKVGD
-303 VLFEF
+303 VLYEF

-320 SPSGFDTLNIK
+320 SPSGFDNLDIK
-331 IKDGVYE
+331 IKDGACE
-338 EEISQVNSV
+338 EEVSLVNTA
-347 KGKKKDEASCFGFE
+347 KGKRSNGPSCFGFE
-361 VIKRDSVDYYNALL
+361 LLKRDSVDYYNVLL
-375 LKTTLPL
+375 LRTALPL
-382 KTKAVSAKLINE
+382 KTKEVSAKLIDE
-394 TDTASIKLLS
+394 TDTTMLSLLS

-436 EKNCEFSLDFY
+436 EKNCKFSLDFY
-447 LTEKTDYGRLL
+447 LTKKTDYGQLV

-483 QVIQTE
+483 QVVRTE
-489 SGQSEVLFENIK
+489 NGQNEVLFENIK

-519 DGMDFGNAKQGEKTA
+519 DRMDFGNAKQGEKTTM
-534 VFDKVVSIRRSWTME
+534 FDKVVSIRKAWIVE

>member
-1 MFGIPINEDYLLP
+1 
-14 LQNMKKAV
+14 MKKVFVAIAV
-22 IVLAICFLI
+22 CFLFA
-31 SACAKIVTPS
+31 ACAKIVTPS
-41 GGAIDRIPPKQLKS
+41 GGAVDRTPPKQLKS

-102 KKLYVKGLD
+102 KKVYVKGLD

-143 STGSHIDSLI
+143 STGDYIDTMI

-160 GFTMKPIADKYVMLF
+160 GFTMKPIADKYVMLC
-175 KDTLYSALYDNDC
+175 KDTLFSSLYDNDC
-188 SYITKT
+188 AYITKT

-237 VSSYEKDSLNIEK
+237 VNSYAKDSLNIEK
-250 KRRNL
+250 KKRNL
-255 VFYEQVTDTVQKVV
+255 VFYEQVIDTVQKIVT
-269 ISKFLSKGVFLLSFA
+269 SKFLSKSVFLLSFS
-284 NPLSQEANIDILN
+284 NPLSQKVNIDILN
-297 KDKTGE
+297 KDKVGD
-303 VLFEF
+303 VLYEF

-320 SPSGFDTLNIK
+320 SPSGFDNLDIK
-331 IKDGVYE
+331 IKDGACE
-338 EEISQVNSV
+338 EEVSLVNTA
-347 KGKKKDEASCFGFE
+347 KGKRSNGPSCFGFE
-361 VIKRDSVDYYNALL
+361 LLKRDSVDYYNVLL
-375 LKTTLPL
+375 LRTALPL
-382 KTKAVSAKLINE
+382 KTKEVSAKLIDE
-394 TDTASIKLLS
+394 TDTTMLSLLS

-420 KYKLVVDSASV
+420 KYKLIIDSASV

-436 EKNCEFSLDFY
+436 EKNCKFSLDFY
-447 LTEKTDYGRLL
+447 LTKKTDYGQLV

-483 QVIQTE
+483 QVVRTE
-489 SGQSEVLFENIK
+489 NGQNEVLFENIK

-519 DGMDFGNAKQGEKTA
+519 DRMDFRNAKQGEKTTM
-534 VFDKVVSIRRSWTME
+534 FDKVVSIRKAWIVE

>member
-1 MFGIPINEDYLLP
+1 
-14 LQNMKKAV
+14 MKKVFVAIAV
-22 IVLAICFLI
+22 CFLFA
-31 SACAKIVTPS
+31 ACAKIVTPS

-102 KKLYVKGLD
+102 KKVYVKGLD

-143 STGSHIDSLI
+143 STGDYIDTMI

-175 KDTLYSALYDNDC
+175 KDTLFSSLYDNDC
-188 SYITKT
+188 AYITKT

-237 VSSYEKDSLNIEK
+237 VNSYAKDSLSFEK
-250 KRRNL
+250 KKKNHI
-255 VFYEQVTDTVQKVV
+255 FYEQVIDTVQKIVT
-269 ISKFLSKGVFLLSFA
+269 SKFLSKSVFLLSFS
-284 NPLSQEANIDILN
+284 NPLSQKVNIDILN
-297 KDKTGE
+297 KDKVGD
-303 VLFEF
+303 VLYEF

-320 SPSGFDTLNIK
+320 SPSGFDNLDIK
-331 IKDGVYE
+331 IKDGACE
-338 EEISQVNSV
+338 EEVSLVNTA
-347 KGKKKDEASCFGFE
+347 KGKRSNGPSCFGFE
-361 VIKRDSVDYYNALL
+361 LLKRDSVDYYNVLL
-375 LKTTLPL
+375 LRTALPL
-382 KTKAVSAKLINE
+382 KTKEVSAKLIDE
-394 TDTASIKLLS
+394 TDTTILSLLS

-420 KYKLVVDSASV
+420 KYKLIVDSASV

-436 EKNCEFSLDFY
+436 EKNCKFSLDFY
-447 LTEKTDYGRLL
+447 LTKKTDYGQLV

-483 QVIQTE
+483 QVVRTE
-489 SGQSEVLFENIK
+489 DGQNEVLFENIK

-519 DGMDFGNAKQGEKTA
+519 DRMDFGNAKQGEKTTM
-534 VFDKVVSIRRSWTME
+534 FDKVVSIRKAWIVE

>member
-1 MFGIPINEDYLLP
+1 
-14 LQNMKKAV
+14 MKKVFVAIAV
-22 IVLAICFLI
+22 CFLFA
-31 SACAKIVTPS
+31 ACAKIVTPS
-41 GGAIDRIPPKQLKS
+41 GGAVDRTPPKQLKS

-102 KKLYVKGLD
+102 KKVYVKGLD

-143 STGSHIDSLI
+143 STGDYIDTMI

-160 GFTMKPIADKYVMLF
+160 GFTMKPIADKYVMLC
-175 KDTLYSALYDNDC
+175 KDTLFSSLYDNDC
-188 SYITKT
+188 AYITKT

-237 VSSYEKDSLNIEK
+237 VNSYAKDSLNIEK
-250 KRRNL
+250 KKRNL
-255 VFYEQVTDTVQKVV
+255 VFYEQVIDTVQKIVT
-269 ISKFLSKGVFLLSFA
+269 SKFLSKSVFLLSFS
-284 NPLSQEANIDILN
+284 NPLSQKVNIDILN
-297 KDKTGE
+297 KDKVGD
-303 VLFEF
+303 VLYEF

-320 SPSGFDTLNIK
+320 SPSGFDNLDIK
-331 IKDGVYE
+331 IKDGACE
-338 EEISQVNSV
+338 EEVSLVNTA
-347 KGKKKDEASCFGFE
+347 KGKRSNGASCFGFE
-361 VIKRDSVDYYNALL
+361 LLKRDSVDYYNVLL
-375 LKTTLPL
+375 LRTALPL
-382 KTKAVSAKLINE
+382 KTKEVSAKLIDE
-394 TDTASIKLLS
+394 TDTTMLSLLS

-436 EKNCEFSLDFY
+436 EKNCKFSLDFY
-447 LTEKTDYGRLL
+447 LTKKTDYGQLV

-483 QVIQTE
+483 QVVRTE
-489 SGQSEVLFENIK
+489 NGQNEVLFENIK

-519 DGMDFGNAKQGEKTA
+519 DRMDFGNAKQGEKTTM
-534 VFDKVVSIRRSWTME
+534 FDKVVSIRKAWIVE

>member
-1 MFGIPINEDYLLP
+1 
-14 LQNMKKAV
+14 MKKV
-22 IVLAICFLI
+22 FVAIAFCFLFA
-31 SACAKIVTPS
+31 ACAKIVTPS
-41 GGAIDRIPPKQLKS
+41 GGAVDRTPPKQLKS

-77 VLDNVM
+77 VLDNVN

-102 KKLYVKGLD
+102 KKVYVKGLD

-143 STGSHIDSLI
+143 STGDYIDTMI
-153 FEGRVLE
+153 IEGRVLE
-160 GFTMKPIADKYVMLF
+160 GFTMKPIADKYVMLC
-175 KDTLYSALYDNDC
+175 KDTLFSSLYDNDC
-188 SYITKT
+188 AYITKT

-237 VSSYEKDSLNIEK
+237 VNSYAKDSLSFEK
-250 KRRNL
+250 KKKNHI
-255 VFYEQVTDTVQKVV
+255 FYEQVIDTVQKIVT
-269 ISKFLSKGVFLLSFA
+269 SKFLSKSVFLLSFS
-284 NPLSQEANIDILN
+284 NPLSQKVNIDILN
-297 KDKTGE
+297 KDKVGD
-303 VLFEF
+303 VLYEF

-320 SPSGFDTLNIK
+320 SPSGFDNLDIK
-331 IKDGVYE
+331 IKDGACE
-338 EEISQVNSV
+338 EEVSLVNTA
-347 KGKKKDEASCFGFE
+347 KGKRSNGPSCFGFE
-361 VIKRDSVDYYNALL
+361 LLKRDSVDYYNVLL
-375 LKTTLPL
+375 LRTALPL
-382 KTKAVSAKLINE
+382 KTKEVSAKLIDE
-394 TDTASIKLLS
+394 TDTTMLSLLS

-436 EKNCEFSLDFY
+436 EKNCKFSLDFY
-447 LTEKTDYGRLL
+447 LTKKTDYGQLV

-489 SGQSEVLFENIK
+489 SGQTQVLFENIK

-509 VLDVNGNGKW
+509 VLDANGNGKW
-519 DGMDFGNAKQGEKTA
+519 DGMDFGNAKQGEKTTM
-534 VFDKVVSIRRSWTME
+534 FDKVVSIRKAWIVE

>member
-1 MFGIPINEDYLLP
+1 
-14 LQNMKKAV
+14 MKKVFVAIAV
-22 IVLAICFLI
+22 CFLFA
-31 SACAKIVTPS
+31 ACAKIVTPS
-41 GGAIDRIPPKQLKS
+41 GGAVDRIPPKQLKS

-102 KKLYVKGLD
+102 KKVYVKGLD

-143 STGSHIDSLI
+143 STGDYIDTMI

-175 KDTLYSALYDNDC
+175 KDTLFSSLYDNDC
-188 SYITKT
+188 AYITKT

-237 VSSYEKDSLNIEK
+237 VNSYAKDSLSFEK
-250 KRRNL
+250 KKKNHI
-255 VFYEQVTDTVQKVV
+255 FYEQVIDTVQKIVT
-269 ISKFLSKGVFLLSFA
+269 SKFLSKSVFLLSFS
-284 NPLSQEANIDILN
+284 NPLSQKVNIDILN
-297 KDKTGE
+297 KDKVGD
-303 VLFEF
+303 VLYEF

-320 SPSGFDTLNIK
+320 SSSGFDKLDIK
-331 IKDGVYE
+331 IKDGACE
-338 EEISQVNSV
+338 EEVSLVNTA
-347 KGKKKDEASCFGFE
+347 KGKRSNGPSCFGFE
-361 VIKRDSVDYYNALL
+361 LLKRDSVDYYNVLL
-375 LKTTLPL
+375 LRTALPL
-382 KTKAVSAKLINE
+382 KTKEVSAKLIDE
-394 TDTASIKLLS
+394 TDTTMLSLLS

-436 EKNCEFSLDFY
+436 EKNCKFSLDFY
-447 LTEKTDYGRLL
+447 LTKKTDYGQLV

-483 QVIQTE
+483 QVIRTE
-489 SGQSEVLFENIK
+489 NGQNEVLFENIK

-519 DGMDFGNAKQGEKTA
+519 DRMDFGNAKQGEKTTM
-534 VFDKVVSIRRSWTME
+534 FDKVVSIRKAWIVE

>member
-1 MFGIPINEDYLLP
+1 
-14 LQNMKKAV
+14 MKKV
-22 IVLAICFLI
+22 FVAIAFCFLFA
-31 SACAKIVTPS
+31 ACAKIVTPS

-102 KKLYVKGLD
+102 KKVYVKGLD

-143 STGSHIDSLI
+143 STGDYIDTMI

-175 KDTLYSALYDNDC
+175 KDTLFSSLYDNDC
-188 SYITKT
+188 AYITKT
-194 DSNGWFAFSNIANSD
+194 DSNGWFAFANIANSN

-237 VSSYEKDSLNIEK
+237 VNSYAKDSLSFEK
-250 KRRNL
+250 KKKNHI
-255 VFYEQVTDTVQKVV
+255 FYEQVIDTVQKIVT
-269 ISKFLSKGVFLLSFA
+269 SKFLSKSVFLLSFS
-284 NPLSQEANIDILN
+284 NPLSQKVNIDILN
-297 KDKTGE
+297 KDKVGD
-303 VLFEF
+303 VLYEF

-320 SPSGFDTLNIK
+320 SPSGFDNLDIK
-331 IKDGVYE
+331 IKDGACE
-338 EEISQVNSV
+338 EEVSLVNTA
-347 KGKKKDEASCFGFE
+347 KGKRSNGSSCFGFE
-361 VIKRDSVDYYNALL
+361 LLKRDSVDYYNVLL
-375 LKTTLPL
+375 LRTALPL
-382 KTKAVSAKLINE
+382 KTKEVSAKLIDE
-394 TDTASIKLLS
+394 TDTTMLSLLS

-436 EKNCEFSLDFY
+436 EKNCKFSLDFY
-447 LTEKTDYGRLL
+447 LTKKTDYGQLV

-483 QVIQTE
+483 QVVRTE
-489 SGQSEVLFENIK
+489 NGQNEVLFENIK

-519 DGMDFGNAKQGEKTA
+519 DRMDFGNAKQGEKTTM
-534 VFDKVVSIRRSWTME
+534 FDKVVSIRKAWIVE

>member
-1 MFGIPINEDYLLP
+1 
-14 LQNMKKAV
+14 MKKV
-22 IVLAICFLI
+22 FVAIAFCFLFA
-31 SACAKIVTPS
+31 ACAKIVTPS

-102 KKLYVKGLD
+102 KKVYVKGLD

-129 FNEGNRLNGFKYSF
+129 FHEGNRLNGFKYSF
-143 STGSHIDSLI
+143 STGDYIDTMI

-175 KDTLYSALYDNDC
+175 KDTLFSSLYDNDC
-188 SYITKT
+188 AYITKT
-194 DSNGWFAFSNIANSD
+194 DSNGWFAFANIANSN

-237 VSSYEKDSLNIEK
+237 VNSYAKDSLSFEK
-250 KRRNL
+250 KKKNHI
-255 VFYEQVTDTVQKVV
+255 FYEQVIDTVQKIVT
-269 ISKFLSKGVFLLSFA
+269 SKFLSKSVFLLSFS
-284 NPLSQEANIDILN
+284 NPLSQKVNIDILN
-297 KDKTGE
+297 KDKVGD
-303 VLFEF
+303 VLYEF

-320 SPSGFDTLNIK
+320 SPSGFDNLDIK
-331 IKDGVYE
+331 IKDGACE
-338 EEISQVNSV
+338 EEVSLVNTA
-347 KGKKKDEASCFGFE
+347 KGKRSNGASCFGFE
-361 VIKRDSVDYYNALL
+361 LLKRDSVDYYNVLL
-375 LKTTLPL
+375 LRTALPL
-382 KTKAVSAKLINE
+382 KTKEVSAKLIDE
-394 TDTASIKLLS
+394 TDTTMLSLLS

-436 EKNCEFSLDFY
+436 EKNCKFSLDFY
-447 LTEKTDYGRLL
+447 LTKKTDYGQLV

-483 QVIQTE
+483 QVVRTE
-489 SGQSEVLFENIK
+489 NGQNEV
-501 EGNYRVKC
+501 
-509 VLDVNGNGKW
+509 
-519 DGMDFGNAKQGEKTA
+519 
-534 VFDKVVSIRRSWTME
+534 
-549 ENWNILW
+549 